1 MTCART
7 ASAGTAEV
15 GATRR
20 RAYAGYRWL
29 LMRHALDGL
38 LIIAIAGYLPY
49 RARGRRDD
57 GQRGERLPDR
67 EAQETR

>member
-1 MTCART
+1 
-7 ASAGTAEV
+7 
-15 GATRR
+15 
-20 RAYAGYRWL
+20 
-29 LMRHALDGL
+29 MRHALDGL